1 MPQSPPDRADAIVIG
16 AGIIGAAV
24 ALELSRA
31 GRSVL
36 VVDAGPAPG
45 MGSTGASSA
54 IIRVHY
60 SKRDSVIAARDCY
73 YDWLSWSDYLQF
85 EDPAGMIR
93 FIRTGALVLDGAD
106 PQRRAFTDVLDSIG
120 VTYHELDADGIA
132 ERFPALD
139 PTVFGPPRLPEDE
152 EFWRPG
158 GEPLGGFYYEDAGY
172 VDDPQLAA
180 HNLCSAAAEHG
191 ARFLFRQQ
199 VTQIMARRNRVVG
212 VRLSPGTEVLAP
224 VVVNAAGPASDQLN
238 VLAGVTEDMSVRSRP
253 LRTETHEVPAPA
265 GFEIGAAGTFVTDF
279 DLGFAFRPHGNRR
292 LHISSI
298 EPASDPLEWVTDPW
312 SFDPAATE
320 EFYYRQTLRA
330 ARRMP
335 SLRVPNRPVGIG
347 ALYDVTPD
355 WTPIFDRSSLDG
367 FYLACGTSGNAFK
380 LAPMAGRA
388 LLAIIT
394 GTETALNY
402 DDEPIRLKAPRVN
415 GEIDL
420 AKFSRLRP
428 LDQTSPTNVIG

>member
-1 MPQSPPDRADAIVIG
+1 MPQSPVDRCDAIVIG

-36 VVDAGPAPG
+36 VVDAGAAPG

-85 EDPAGMIR
+85 EDPIGMIR
-93 FIRTGALVLDGAD
+93 FIHTGALVLDGAD
-106 PQRRAFTDVLDSIG
+106 TQRREFTEVFDSIG
-120 VTYHELDADGIA
+120 VTYHELNADAIA

-139 PTVFGPPRLPEDE
+139 PTVFGPPRLPEDDG
-152 EFWRPG
+152 FWRPG
-158 GEPLGGFYYEDAGY
+158 TEPLGGFYYEDAGY

-212 VRLSPGTEVLAP
+212 VRLASGAEVLAP

-238 VLAGVTEDMSVRSRP
+238 VLAGATKDMSVRSRP

-265 GFEIGAAGTFVTDF
+265 GFEIGAAGTFVTDL
-279 DLGFAFRPHGNRR
+279 DLGFAFRPHGSRR

-298 EPASDPLEWVTDPW
+298 EPECDPLDWVTDPW

-320 EFYYRQTLRA
+320 QFYYRQTLRA

-394 GTETALNY
+394 GTETGLNH
-402 DDEPIRLKAPRVN
+402 DDEPTRLKATRVD